1 MKAMILIELLVVIAI
16 IAMLSAMLLPALAK
30 AKTQAQ
36 EAVCKHNAR
45 QLRSG
50 VGLGYRVRD
59 LTSIPRDMHCYRCH
73 ASVRVNILRYG
84 EQSP

>member
-1 MKAMILIELLVVIAI
+1 MVLIELLAVVAI
-16 IAMLSAMLLPALAK
+16 IALLVAMLLPALSQAK
-30 AKTQAQ
+30 LQAQ

-50 VGLGYRVRD
+50 VGLGFRARE
-59 LTSIPRDMHCYRCH
+59 LTSIPRDMYCYRCH